1 MSSEMTDEEYES
13 THEMHTGEITKKDLL
28 NCNERELR
36 IRCANSERLLKH
48 AYQII
53 KKLEKENTE
62 LKAKI
67 ENDRK
72 RYYAERDIDEEF
84 E

>member
-1 MSSEMTDEEYES
+1 MDLTDEETEF
-13 THEMHTGEITKKDLL
+13 TREMTVGELGKKDLMC
-28 NCNERELR
+28 CNERELR

-53 KKLEKENTE
+53 KKLEKENAE

-67 ENDRK
+67 ENHRLS
-72 RYYAERDIDEEF
+72 YEANRDIDEEF